1 MSRNA
6 VTFGDFLNEAS
17 GHLGPPAR
25 ALRTGGE
32 HGTVAEAD
40 AGLRR
45 VIQVMK
51 GYLGDLAAAFAGET
65 GSGPVKPGPWN
76 QAFAECREALDRAA
90 ACLPDRHPG
99 RRWPAAPSAGPAGS
113 RISAAAVSLAAGR
126 DLLQT
131 HFGPGRTGD
140 REHRSEWAPVITSGP
155 AGRALLTELG
165 DLAGQIARHGIA
177 LAEAGPAGLEGTEHE
192 RIRLAA
198 ACRWLHASEA
208 AARSAS
214 RAEPVTGRDRD
225 LLRAIPANAR
235 RPRRLPDGTENVA
248 ELCQGAISC
257 AERVRHHAWTSSV
270 NRHRSPGLTITSLKR
285 AAEAATVTGHHCH
298 LLLTT
303 LEARMGQAAP
313 ADAGDA
319 SRPAGNR
326 DDQGRSPAGEIRAE
340 LGAASEAAARAR
352 RVWFL
357 TARSLNEIT
366 TAVRNYVSP
375 AAAETQDLALW
386 TGRLAYASPG
396 WNLGKG
402 PIRPART
409 PEDLAPD
416 EEHLRAVVAAAH
428 YASQALTDIA
438 EADREQISAAF
449 RSGQLLVPARF
460 ASPEAGAR
468 KSYERATRD
477 VAYSY
482 AARYRATGRAGGA
495 ATEAVA
501 TVAEAVGSPSR
512 VLTSATAAVAAG
524 SERSG
529 PQETPEPGQR
539 RFRLPEPLAG
549 PDRYLARSG
558 QAAPD
563 REP

>member
-1 MSRNA
+1 VSRTA

-17 GHLGPPAR
+17 GHLGPPAGGP
-25 ALRTGGE
+25 RTGGE
-32 HGTVAEAD
+32 HGTVVEAD

-45 VIQVMK
+45 VIQVMQ
-51 GYLGDLAAAFAGET
+51 GYLGDLAAVFAGET
-65 GSGPVKPGPWN
+65 GSGPGRPDPWN
-76 QAFAECREALDRAA
+76 RAFAECREALDRAA

-99 RRWPAAPSAGPAGS
+99 RRWPAATSAGPAGS
-113 RISAAAVSLAAGR
+113 RISTVAVSLAAGR

-131 HFGPGRTGD
+131 HFGPGRSGD
-140 REHRSEWAPVITSGP
+140 REHRSEWAPVITSQP
-155 AGRALLTELG
+155 AGRALLAELG

-177 LAEAGPAGLEGTEHE
+177 LAEAGPARPKGTEHD
-192 RIRLAA
+192 RIRLAT
-198 ACRWLHASEA
+198 ACRWLHTSEA

-214 RAEPVTGRDRD
+214 RAEPVTSRDRE

-235 RPRRLPDGTENVA
+235 RPRRLPDGTETVA
-248 ELCQGAISC
+248 ELCQGVISC

-270 NRHRSPGLTITSLKR
+270 TRRRSPGLTITSLKR
-285 AAEAATVTGHHCH
+285 AAEAATITAHHCH
-298 LLLTT
+298 LLLTN
-303 LEARMGQAAP
+303 LETRMGHAAP
-313 ADAGDA
+313 ADVGDP

-326 DDQGRSPAGEIRAE
+326 DDPSQSPAGDIRAE
-340 LGAASEAAARAR
+340 LGAASEATARAR

-366 TAVRNYVSP
+366 TAVRSYVSP

-402 PIRPART
+402 PIHPART

-416 EEHLRAVVAAAH
+416 EDHLRAVVAAVH

-449 RSGQLLVPARF
+449 HSGQLLVPARF
-460 ASPEAGAR
+460 ASPEASAR
-468 KSYERATRD
+468 RPYERATR
-477 VAYSY
+477 VIAYSY
-482 AARYRATGRAGGA
+482 VARYRATGRAGGA
-495 ATEAVA
+495 ATESIA
-501 TVAEAVGSPSR
+501 TIAESASAPSR
-512 VLTSATAAVAAG
+512 VLASATAAVAAD

-529 PQETPEPGQR
+529 PQETPEPGRR
-539 RFRLPEPLAG
+539 RFRLPEPLAN
-549 PDRYLARSG
+549 PDQRLARSG